1 MSKNGLRMVVCL
13 NFDITHLSAPSNN
26 EKIEHELEGSDK
38 WVMSKFGWTTI
49 LRPFLDIFE
58 RLPKT
63 LNFFF
68 EKLTPCTAK
77 TAFENP
83 KGPFGC

>member
-1 MSKNGLRMVVCL
+1 MTNVNNKMLIFLKASLKHLEDMELDIKKSRKMSVSRDKYK
-13 NFDITHLSAPSNN
+13 SYN

-63 LNFFF
+63 QNFFF
-68 EKLTPCTAK
+68 
-77 TAFENP
+77 
-83 KGPFGC
+83 